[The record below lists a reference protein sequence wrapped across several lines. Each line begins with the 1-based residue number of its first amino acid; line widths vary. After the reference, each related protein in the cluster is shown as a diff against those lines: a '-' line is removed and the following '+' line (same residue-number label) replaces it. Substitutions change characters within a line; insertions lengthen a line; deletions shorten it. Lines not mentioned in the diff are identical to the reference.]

1 MSDPDLPDVN
11 DLSVSEKIMLA
22 LKSDGAIRMRLI
34 RDKNRVVWASV
45 LCSPNMT
52 AQDAE
57 VISAMRDVEPDV
69 LREIGKQREW
79 RKQRA
84 AICVNL
90 VMNPVTPEDI
100 AVILLPRLSE
110 ADLARVIESDE
121 LSSHV
126 RGAAKGVRETRSKP
140 K

>member
-1 MSDPDLPDVN
+1 MGDPDVPDV
-11 DLSVSEKIMLA
+11 DELSVAEKIMHA
-22 LKSDGAIRMRLI
+22 LKGDGPIRMRLI
-34 RDKNRVVWASV
+34 RDRIRVVWAAV
-45 LCSPNMT
+45 LCSPKMT

-57 VISAMRDVEPDV
+57 VISAMRDVDPEV

-79 RKQRA
+79 RRQRV

-90 VMNPVTPEDI
+90 AMNPVTPQDI
-100 AVILLPRLSE
+100 AVSVLPQLSE
-110 ADLARVIESDE
+110 ADLARVIESDA

-126 RGAAKGVRETRSKP
+126 RGAAKEVRETRIKP